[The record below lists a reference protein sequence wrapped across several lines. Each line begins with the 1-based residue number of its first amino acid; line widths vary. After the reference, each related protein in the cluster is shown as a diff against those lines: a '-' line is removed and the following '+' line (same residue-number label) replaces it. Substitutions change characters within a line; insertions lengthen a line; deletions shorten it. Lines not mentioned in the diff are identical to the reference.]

1 MKFRSIN
8 IFGITGGIG
17 YSFFNKIKDEKIEIN
32 GFYCNNTKLAY
43 DIAKNN
49 PHATLK
55 RIDLSDPNTLQNI
68 NLPNCECMLYVVGR
82 PHFGKDFFDFNEKDV
97 FLHINLNISAL
108 LIILKKS
115 ISNENCVLKR
125 FVIVS
130 SFYPDKIDS
139 LYHTG
144 KSLQDKLLDIL
155 RYALADREIG
165 LSIIKTGWVDTNMYK
180 EYKEKTGKTVNRI
193 IPPDAIADMCVKEF
207 GEDKLYS
214 INECGL

>member
-17 YSFFNKIKDEKIEIN
+17 YSFFSKIKNEKIEIN

-43 DIAKNN
+43 EIAKNN

-55 RIDLSDPNTLQNI
+55 KIDLSDPNSLQNI
-68 NLPNCECMLYVVGR
+68 NLPNCEGMLYVVGR
-82 PHFGKDFFDFNEKDV
+82 PHFGKNFFDFKEKDV
-97 FLHINLNISAL
+97 FLQINLNISAL

-115 ISNENCVLKR
+115 ILNENCTLKR

-130 SFYPDKIDS
+130 SFYPYKIDS

-144 KSLQDKLLDIL
+144 KSLQDKLMDIL
-155 RYALADREIG
+155 KDPLADRGIG
-165 LSIIKTGWVDTNMYK
+165 LSIIKTEWVDTNMYK
-180 EYKEKTGKTVNRI
+180 EYQEKTGKTVNKI
-193 IPPDAIADMCVKEF
+193 ISPDAIADMCVKEF
-207 GEDKLYS
+207 EETKLYS
-214 INECGL
+214 IKECVP